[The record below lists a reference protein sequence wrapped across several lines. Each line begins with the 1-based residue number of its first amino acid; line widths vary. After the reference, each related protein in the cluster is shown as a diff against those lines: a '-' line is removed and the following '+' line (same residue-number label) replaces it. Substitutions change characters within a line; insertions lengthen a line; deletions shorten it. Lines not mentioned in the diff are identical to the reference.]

1 MILEKESRNCVRRQA
16 LPSCS
21 WGKYAGCTG
30 QVISNIERGYTRPS
44 AEVLNKIADSLH
56 VPSDYILGISKSKWI
71 ASNPYSLNRCLQE
84 RISSL
89 LKKEQMTIESF
100 AAAAEL
106 DQDEVSEIVFG
117 GVQPNTDT
125 LARIA
130 GTLHT
135 TIDYLIGINE
145 YEVSIETEEEKDI
158 IQYFRK
164 CPKAANE
171 YSWECW
177 RRSKTNNTRQETLQC
192 QHTNIS

>member
-1 MILEKESRNCVRRQA
+1 MSDIGERIKELRSEAGITQ
-16 LPSCS
+16 LQL
-21 WGKYAGCTG
+21 GKYAGCTG

-71 ASNPYSLNRCLQE
+71 ASNPYTLSRCLQD

-89 LKKEQMTIESF
+89 LKKKQMTIESF

-106 DQDEVSEIVFG
+106 DQDEVSEIVSG
-117 GVQPNTDT
+117 GIRPNTDT

-135 TIDYLIGINE
+135 TIDYLIGMTE
-145 YEVSIETEEEKDI
+145 YEVSIESEEEEDI

-164 CPKAANE
+164 M
-171 YSWECW
+171 
-177 RRSKTNNTRQETLQC
+177 SKSGKRIFMGMLEEVKDK
-192 QHTNIS
+192 

>member
-1 MILEKESRNCVRRQA
+1 MSDIGERIKELRSEAGITQ
-16 LPSCS
+16 LQL
-21 WGKYAGCTG
+21 GKYAGCTG

-71 ASNPYSLNRCLQE
+71 ASNPYSLNRCLQD

-135 TIDYLIGINE
+135 TIDYLIGITE
-145 YEVSIETEEEKDI
+145 YEVLIESEEEKDI

-164 CPKAANE
+164 M
-171 YSWECW
+171 
-177 RRSKTNNTRQETLQC
+177 SKSGKRIFMGMLEEVKDK
-192 QHTNIS
+192 

>member
-1 MILEKESRNCVRRQA
+1 MDCVKSIFA
-16 LPSCS
+16 EPMFT
-21 WGKYAGCTG
+21 GKNLFS
-30 QVISNIERGYTRPS
+30 I
-44 AEVLNKIADSLH
+44 K
-56 VPSDYILGISKSKWI
+56 
-71 ASNPYSLNRCLQE
+71 
-84 RISSL
+84 
-89 LKKEQMTIESF
+89 KKEQMTIESF

-164 CPKAANE
+164 CPKAAKRIFMGMLE
-171 YSWECW
+171 EV
-177 RRSKTNNTRQETLQC
+177 KDK
-192 QHTNIS
+192 

>member
-1 MILEKESRNCVRRQA
+1 MSDIGERIKELRSEAGITQ
-16 LPSCS
+16 LQL
-21 WGKYAGCTG
+21 GKYAGCTG

-145 YEVSIETEEEKDI
+145 VVCE
-158 IQYFRK
+158 
-164 CPKAANE
+164 
-171 YSWECW
+171 
-177 RRSKTNNTRQETLQC
+177 LLL
-192 QHTNIS
+192 

>member
-1 MILEKESRNCVRRQA
+1 MITLYMFDLGVIMSDIGERIKELRSEAGITQ
-16 LPSCS
+16 LQL
-21 WGKYAGCTG
+21 GKYAGCTG

-71 ASNPYSLNRCLQE
+71 ASNPYSLNRCLQD

-125 LARIA
+125 LARIS

-145 YEVSIETEEEKDI
+145 YEVSIESEEEKDI

-164 CPKAANE
+164 M
-171 YSWECW
+171 
-177 RRSKTNNTRQETLQC
+177 SKSGKRIFMGMLEEVKDK
-192 QHTNIS
+192 

>member
-1 MILEKESRNCVRRQA
+1 MV
-16 LPSCS
+16 
-21 WGKYAGCTG
+21 
-30 QVISNIERGYTRPS
+30 
-44 AEVLNKIADSLH
+44 
-56 VPSDYILGISKSKWI
+56 

-164 CPKAANE
+164 M
-171 YSWECW
+171 
-177 RRSKTNNTRQETLQC
+177 SKSGKRIFMGMLEEVKDK
-192 QHTNIS
+192 

>member
-1 MILEKESRNCVRRQA
+1 
-16 LPSCS
+16 
-21 WGKYAGCTG
+21 
-30 QVISNIERGYTRPS
+30 
-44 AEVLNKIADSLH
+44 
-56 VPSDYILGISKSKWI
+56 
-71 ASNPYSLNRCLQE
+71 
-84 RISSL
+84 
-89 LKKEQMTIESF
+89 MTIESF

-164 CPKAANE
+164 MSKRGQRQITRDRRLCNASIQISVEDRENE
-171 YSWECW
+171 VVCE
-177 RRSKTNNTRQETLQC
+177 LLL
-192 QHTNIS
+192 

>member
-1 MILEKESRNCVRRQA
+1 MSDIGERIKELRSEAGITQ
-16 LPSCS
+16 LQL
-21 WGKYAGCTG
+21 GKYAGCTG

-71 ASNPYSLNRCLQE
+71 ASNPYSLNRCLKD

-145 YEVSIETEEEKDI
+145 YEVSIESEEEKNI

-164 CPKAANE
+164 M
-171 YSWECW
+171 
-177 RRSKTNNTRQETLQC
+177 SKSGKRIFMGMLEEVKDK
-192 QHTNIS
+192 

>member
-1 MILEKESRNCVRRQA
+1 MSDIGKRIKELRSEAGITQ
-16 LPSCS
+16 LQL
-21 WGKYAGCTG
+21 GKYAGCTG

-71 ASNPYSLNRCLQE
+71 ASNPYSLNRCLQD

-135 TIDYLIGINE
+135 TIDYLIGITE
-145 YEVSIETEEEKDI
+145 HKVSIESEEEEDI

-164 CPKAANE
+164 M
-171 YSWECW
+171 
-177 RRSKTNNTRQETLQC
+177 SKSGKRIFMGMLEEVKDK
-192 QHTNIS
+192 